1 MSHNEKALFVS
12 ASVFLYGKAWGR
24 ILIINYSFLDLTNPS
39 KFVNFG
45 DVVDYL
51 ERWSQIATTSVN
63 AFRVAGLA
71 LKVVLCV
78 GVESHALV

>member
-1 MSHNEKALFVS
+1 LQPE
-12 ASVFLYGKAWGR
+12 AWGR

-51 ERWSQIATTSVN
+51 ERWSQFATTSAN
-63 AFRVAGLA
+63 AFRIAGLS

-78 GVESHALV
+78 GVESHALG